1 MSNTTVAKS
10 YLEENTIRFVALQVV
25 IISVILLA
33 AQSKYLALLL
43 AIDFA
48 VRAFTYLPSP
58 LAAVAKFLVKQFNI
72 ERKPVFSAPKKFAA
86 AVGFVFSLSIFLL
99 FQFELTIAAFVVGG
113 VLVFCAVLESFFKI
127 CIGCYV
133 YDWLIVPFTKKGIGK

>member
-25 IISVILLA
+25 ITSVVLLA
-33 AQSKYLALLL
+33 VQSKYLALLL

-48 VRAFTYLPSP
+48 IRAFTYLPSP
-58 LAAVAKFLVKQFNI
+58 LAAVAKFFVKQFNI
-72 ERKPVFSAPKKFAA
+72 ERKPVFAAPKKFAA

-99 FQFELTIAAFVVGG
+99 FQFELTTAAFAVGG
-113 VLVFCAVLESFFKI
+113 VLVFCAVLEAFFKI
-127 CIGCYV
+127 CVGCYV
-133 YDWLIVPFTKKGIGK
+133 YDWVVVPFTKKG

>member
-25 IISVILLA
+25 IISIVLLA

-43 AIDFA
+43 ATDFA
-48 VRAFTYLPSP
+48 IRAFSYLPSP
-58 LAAVAKFLVKQFNI
+58 LAVVAKFLVKQFNV
-72 ERKPVFSAPKKFAA
+72 ERKPVFAAPKKFAA
-86 AVGFVFSLSIFLL
+86 AVGFVFSLSIFML
-99 FQFELTIAAFVVGG
+99 FQFELSTAAFLVGG

-127 CIGCYV
+127 CVGCYV
-133 YDWLIVPFTKKGIGK
+133 YDWVVVPFKGQG

>member
-1 MSNTTVAKS
+1 MSETTIAKS

-25 IISVILLA
+25 IVSIAVMA
-33 AQSKYLALLL
+33 TQSKYLALLL

-48 VRAFTYLPSP
+48 IRAFTYLPSL
-58 LAAVAKFLVKQFNI
+58 LAAAAKFLVKQFNI
-72 ERKPVFSAPKKFAA
+72 ELKPVFAAPKKFAA
-86 AVGFVFSLSIFLL
+86 GVGFVFSIVIFLF
-99 FQFELTIAAFVVGG
+99 FQFELVTAAFAVGG

-133 YDWLIVPFTKKGIGK
+133 YDWVVVPFTYKQ